1 MMQLGP
7 EFCFKLKD
15 RQMCVLLCAV
25 CRRWSR
31 NRGLRRLQLY
41 RQPHSFVVQSINI
54 QLKMKTS
61 SALLLA
67 CAGSAAAFAPQA
79 SNKVRHAEKV
89 FAKEEEEGR

>member
-1 MMQLGP
+1 MV
-7 EFCFKLKD
+7 ED
-15 RQMCVLLCAV
+15 
-25 CRRWSR
+25 
-31 NRGLRRLQLY
+31 RGLRRLQLY